1 MFARMV
7 HKHVAVYFND
17 LYWTT
22 RVDHDC
28 AKCEAHFIYR
38 GKSCYE
44 NTIPLTSEEW
54 AKRKDY
60 LTAFNNNF
68 KGRDSKDVQST
79 SAIVG
84 EVQKSDIL
92 DEDDAALMEDIND
105 MFNVHVRK
113 TAKKPVA
120 KPTRCSKRIKEKED
134 TLTRSILLSV
144 HSTSKPRTTRNSLHT
159 SSDVTASNIVSNA
172 KKRQGKFNINKF
184 TLRRR
189 KPHQRKPV
197 KCSVCSKTFDTYT
210 EITKHIKEDHPE
222 FRYKCR
228 YCPKTFRSASW
239 KYQHQSRH
247 KGLHFKCSIKDCGK
261 LFQFKYQL
269 DDHKR
274 KHTRKALYVCSTRD
288 CLKASTTKRAHTYH
302 EKKHDLEGRK
312 DFVFDYAKNGKVCG
326 KDFQQKELLEQHFN
340 GHIGKKLVTHCG
352 KSYNWLN
359 SHKYHQDC
367 CNTCKAEMKKNPFKY
382 WFDE

>member
-1 MFARMV
+1 MAEFLKPDIPFDEVDILMFARMM

-44 NTIPLTSEEW
+44 NTIPLTTEEW
-54 AKRKDY
+54 EKRKDY
-60 LTAFNNNF
+60 LTAFNDNF

-84 EVQKSDIL
+84 EVQKSEIL

-105 MFNVHVRK
+105 TFNVHVRK
-113 TAKKPVA
+113 PAKKPMA
-120 KPTRCSKRIKEKED
+120 KPTRCSKWIKEKED
-134 TLTRSILLSV
+134 ALTRSILLSV
-144 HSTSKPRTTRNSLHT
+144 HSTSKPRTTRNSLRT

-184 TLRRR
+184 TLRKR

-228 YCPKTFRSASW
+228 
-239 KYQHQSRH
+239 
-247 KGLHFKCSIKDCGK
+247 
-261 LFQFKYQL
+261 
-269 DDHKR
+269 
-274 KHTRKALYVCSTRD
+274 
-288 CLKASTTKRAHTYH
+288 
-302 EKKHDLEGRK
+302 
-312 DFVFDYAKNGKVCG
+312 
-326 KDFQQKELLEQHFN
+326 
-340 GHIGKKLVTHCG
+340 
-352 KSYNWLN
+352 
-359 SHKYHQDC
+359 
-367 CNTCKAEMKKNPFKY
+367 
-382 WFDE
+382 